1 MITITDDDIGK
12 EGRFT
17 WRGQPCIVLRKLRGW
32 KSPNFAIAYV
42 DNSGSECAFRIATAI
57 GVREKSDREKLAAA
71 VRLGDDGLVRIPAPP
86 RKLYIGVSRFTLDGN
101 YIALPV
107 HQTREAVERLIAD
120 DPRPYAIIEIPH
132 PEDAP

>member
-1 MITITDDDIGK
+1 MTNITDDDIGK

-17 WRGQPCIVLRKLRGW
+17 WRGEPCVVLRRLRGW
-32 KSPNFAIAYV
+32 KSPNVAIAYQHG
-42 DNSGSECAFRIATAI
+42 SGGECAWT
-57 GVREKSDREKLAAA
+57 
-71 VRLGDDGLVRIPAPP
+71 VRLDDARLARIPTPP

>member
-17 WRGQPCIVLRKLRGW
+17 WRGEPCVVLRRLRGW
-32 KSPNFAIAYV
+32 SSPAVAVAYESCFDGESV
-42 DNSGSECAFRIATAI
+42 ATIRLDDA
-57 GVREKSDREKLAAA
+57 RLA
-71 VRLGDDGLVRIPAPP
+71 RIPTPP

>member
-1 MITITDDDIGK
+1 MILITDDDIGK

-17 WRGQPCIVLRKLRGW
+17 WRGEPCIIIRRLRGW
-32 KSPNFAIAYV
+32 ASPAFAIVHVSEY
-42 DNSGSECAFRIATAI
+42 GSERAWTCR
-57 GVREKSDREKLAAA
+57 SDDPNLAR
-71 VRLGDDGLVRIPAPP
+71 VPAPP